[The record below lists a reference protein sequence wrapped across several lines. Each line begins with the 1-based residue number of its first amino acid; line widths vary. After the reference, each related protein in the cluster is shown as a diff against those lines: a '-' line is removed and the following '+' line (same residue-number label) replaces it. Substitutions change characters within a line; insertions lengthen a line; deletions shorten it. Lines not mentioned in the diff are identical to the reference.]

1 MFRFILRAI
10 VFLVIALP
18 IAAAVA
24 LWLAL
29 ENTPRV
35 TDQRGP
41 QPQEFAAA
49 REKLGAADPRT
60 LTPGSIAT
68 IALTPRELTTAANY
82 LLRRVAGQAS
92 ITIRENALVVS
103 ATIPAP
109 VNPIGRYFNLTAV
122 LRGGS
127 GPPTVESLRVGH
139 LDIPASIGSLLVRH
153 APRWLG
159 REDETAEMM
168 KLVREIRVTGDSVEI
183 AYEWNPDRFRHLR
196 AHLIPPEELER
207 LRVQNELLAK
217 LVSDPRTDLPLV
229 SLMRAMLR
237 NADSSRETAAENNRA
252 MTIVLAA
259 YATGKDPG
267 GILPEARDW
276 PVPKPQRL
284 MLLGRED
291 LAQHFVVSAAIA
303 VTAGSAAADAIGL
316 GKELQDSISG
326 SGFSFADLA
335 ADRAGARFGAMLADP
350 ARAAGLA
357 AFLATRA
364 RDEDLMPSVSG
375 LPEHLTDEEFKKNYE
390 SAGSDSY
397 NALVAAI
404 DARIARLPLYR

>member
-1 MFRFILRAI
+1 MFRFVRRAI
-10 VFLVIALP
+10 LLLIIALP

-29 ENTPRV
+29 ENTPRI
-35 TDQRGP
+35 TDERGP
-41 QPQEFAAA
+41 QPREIAAA

-82 LLRRVAGQAS
+82 LLRGVAGRSS
-92 ITIRENALVVS
+92 ITTRDNALVIG
-103 ATIPAP
+103 ATVPAP
-109 VNPIGRYFNLTAV
+109 VNPIGRYLNVTAV
-122 LRGGS
+122 LRGDN
-127 GPPTVESLRVGH
+127 GPPALASLRIGH
-139 LDIPASIGSLLVRH
+139 LDIPAFIGNLLVRH

-159 REDETAEMM
+159 REDEAAEIMT
-168 KLVREIRVTGDSVEI
+168 LVREIRVTGDSVEI
-183 AYEWNPDRFRHLR
+183 AYEWNPDRFRQLR

-207 LRVQNELLAK
+207 LRVQNETLAK
-217 LVSDPRTDLPLV
+217 LVGDPRTDLPLV
-229 SLMRAMLR
+229 SLMRAMIR
-237 NADSSRETAAENNRA
+237 NGSASHETAADNNRA

-259 YATGKDPG
+259 FAAGKDPG

-291 LAQHFVVSAAIA
+291 LAQHFIVSAAISMA
-303 VTAGSAAADAIGL
+303 AGSAAADAIGL
-316 GKELQDSISG
+316 GKELQDSLSG

-335 ADRAGARFGAMLADP
+335 ADRAGARFGALFADP

-364 RDEDLMPSVSG
+364 RDEDLMPSIAG
-375 LPEHLTDEEFKKNYE
+375 LPEHLTDEEFKKHYE
-390 SAGSDSY
+390 SAGNDAY

-404 DARIARLPLYR
+404 DARIARMPLYR